1 MNNLKILEAAI
12 IQCDV
17 HMARMEMALKHI
29 SKLIPFT
36 SEKLA
41 HLADEDLGFLE
52 LLTSRLAKLQDTIGQ
67 KIFPN
72 MLILL
77 EEDISGKSFIDILN
91 KLEKLGF
98 LESAEKWKQ
107 IREIRNAIAH
117 DYPDNPDLVA
127 TNLNQAINIAYEL
140 LNYWQR
146 LKRIIQ
152 QQILKNQVL

>member
-1 MNNLKILEAAI
+1 
-12 IQCDV
+12 
-17 HMARMEMALKHI
+17 
-29 SKLIPFT
+29 
-36 SEKLA
+36 
-41 HLADEDLGFLE
+41 
-52 LLTSRLAKLQDTIGQ
+52 
-67 KIFPN
+67 
-72 MLILL
+72 LL